1 MGVMSDAR
9 FGTPIEVA
17 LPSWVVDVA
26 RSASPCRTDAERVAF
41 AIALAS
47 GNVEQGTGGP
57 FGAAVFEESTGRL
70 VSVGVNLVE
79 ARHNAVLHAEVVA
92 LMFAQRAAGAYTLAS
107 PPAREAHVLA
117 TSCAPCAMC
126 LGAVHW
132 SGVSRVLIGATRDDA
147 MAIGFDEGPVFPES
161 VRYLEARGIAFT
173 DGIERDAARAVL
185 ERYRDLGR
193 PLYNG

>member
-1 MGVMSDAR
+1 
-9 FGTPIEVA
+9 
-17 LPSWVVDVA
+17 
-26 RSASPCRTDAERVAF
+26 
-41 AIALAS
+41 
-47 GNVEQGTGGP
+47 VEHGTGGP
-57 FGAAVFEESTGRL
+57 FGAAVFEEATGRL

-79 ARHNAVLHAEVVA
+79 TRDNAVLHAEVVA
-92 LMFAQRAAGAYTLAS
+92 LMFAQRALGSYTLAS
-107 PPAREAHVLA
+107 PPAPVAHVLA

-161 VRYLEARGIAFT
+161 VRYLEARGITFVE
-173 DGIERDAARAVL
+173 GIERASARAVL
-185 ERYRDLGR
+185 QRYRELGG